1 MSKWNVEK
9 LKNGKWQIIISEIP
23 YQIIK
28 SKLIEKI
35 DNLVEDKKIP
45 LMSEIIDESAL
56 QSIRN
61 YRDKFRGEDV

>member
-1 MSKWNVEK
+1 MECRKVKKWKMAN
-9 LKNGKWQIIISEIP
+9 NNSEIP

-45 LMSEIIDESAL
+45 LMSEILDESAEN
-56 QSIRN
+56 IRIVIEPKN
-61 YRDKFRGEDV
+61 RDVSLNF